1 MPSRWWRF
9 GQQAERPAEAWEER
23 VEADVAASA
32 PKAMVQAGDGPL
44 VPVTGASIEIS
55 RSESVREYLLRTP
68 HEFDLDLPAYG
79 GSAIRV
85 CACGM
90 WPGAVI
96 HHGET
101 LMDTRGYLDGIR
113 REMESGPREGPAEAL
128 PDWEREFLEEEAAGV
143 PEVKVPEPLPDGV
156 LGYSV
161 ATRRS
166 LSGGGWLTSA
176 DIMTREAA
184 EHVLSVTGGTLVEV
198 RVVTPCE

>member
-1 MPSRWWRF
+1 
-9 GQQAERPAEAWEER
+9 
-23 VEADVAASA
+23 
-32 PKAMVQAGDGPL
+32 MVQAGDGPL

-101 LMDTRGYLDGIR
+101 LMSTRGYLDGIR
-113 REMESGPREGPAEAL
+113 REMEAAGPREEPEEAPADWGREAL
-128 PDWEREFLEEEAAGV
+128 EAEAAGEDSPETV
-143 PEVKVPEPLPDGV
+143 PARKPEPLPDGV
-156 LGYSV
+156 LGYNV
-161 ATRRS
+161 ATMRT

-184 EHVLSVTGGTLVEV
+184 EHVLPVTGGTLVEV
-198 RVVTPCE
+198 RAVTL